1 MTSRERSL
9 VGRSVL
15 RAVAVSSLFRRTVRE
30 PVVLVL
36 VLAGVVD
43 ALSGSPWSHGALLVG
58 VALLLGIDRVRRRRR
73 ARALGLREEGPVD
86 GASPEAVEP
95 VPAGG
100 AVAAARLAP
109 RIRFTPVTVIGGV
122 LYAAVVGS
130 FARFSWPMTL
140 AVAVPGVAAVAA
152 AWREPA
158 RTGPEPPRIEPAGAV
173 AWATVFVVLGLW
185 ELANL
190 LLQPSLT
197 VGSNAHPTISVLTDP
212 ILASHL
218 GRSVFLALWLAF
230 GAFLMER

>member
-1 MTSRERSL
+1 MTSHERSL
-9 VGRSVL
+9 VGRSLL
-15 RAVAVSSLFRRTVRE
+15 RAAAVGSLFRRTVRE

-43 ALSGSPWSHGALLVG
+43 ALSGGPWSHGALLVG
-58 VALLLGIDRVRRRRR
+58 VAILLGFDRLRRRRR
-73 ARALGLREEGPVD
+73 ARALGLAEEAEAG
-86 GASPEAVEP
+86 AVEP
-95 VPAGG
+95 VRAGG
-100 AVAAARLAP
+100 AVAAAHVAP

-140 AVAVPGVAAVAA
+140 AVAVPGLAAVAA
-152 AWREPA
+152 AWKAPA
-158 RTGPEPPRIEPAGAV
+158 RPGPEPPRIEPAGAV
-173 AWATVFVVLGLW
+173 AWATVFIVLGLW

-190 LLQPSLT
+190 LQQPSLT

>member
-1 MTSRERSL
+1 MTSHERSL
-9 VGRSVL
+9 VGRSLL
-15 RAVAVSSLFRRTVRE
+15 RAAAIGSLFRKAVRE

-43 ALSGSPWSHGALLVG
+43 ALSGGPWSHGALLVG
-58 VALLLGIDRVRRRRR
+58 VAILLGFDRLRRRRR
-73 ARALGLREEGPVD
+73 ARALGLADEGEGP
-86 GASPEAVEP
+86 GHELEP
-95 VPAGG
+95 VRAGG
-100 AVAAARLAP
+100 GVAAAHVAP

-122 LYAAVVGS
+122 LYSAVVGS

-140 AVAVPGVAAVAA
+140 AVAVPGVAAVVA
-152 AWREPA
+152 AWNAPA
-158 RTGPEPPRIEPAGAV
+158 RPGPPRIEPAGAV
-173 AWATVFVVLGLW
+173 AWATVFIVLGLW

-212 ILASHL
+212 MLASHL